1 MLSEASLRLS
11 AAALWLVAASA
22 VGQPAGESCPALQ
35 TSALARQAAEFY
47 IGSKHYLACHAA
59 ATALLEFRNRTGT
72 YEVHVRE
79 EDQTEYSTLMDNYV
93 EGCLFSLDREVA
105 PRILGATATAQLR
118 RSVGYIYF
126 AGSLKPFHCNALR
139 IGQRVLT
146 ARHCFGHATV
156 RVPAESRFKAI
167 ADSSEGLALTLSS
180 KYHPMTP
187 VRFRPED
194 DWLILD
200 LSQNAPGAPPPI
212 RVRVAHQW
220 DQALVISFDPRLI
233 VLPQPKPVTAADRK
247 ALDPFVDLSPL
258 CRVALLQPP
267 FFFHACQSEV
277 GTSGSPFLTV
287 SGSDQLSLA
296 GVHSG
301 QSPNITDACNER
313 RAEIFRNYATALP
326 TQVMR
331 MLNEEQG
338 LANPTH
344 YRRRRGAPDSP
355 HPRRP
360 RAVKG
365 ASFDT
370 AH

>member
-1 MLSEASLRLS
+1 MLSVPSLRLPV
-11 AAALWLVAASA
+11 AALWLVAASA
-22 VGQPAGESCPALQ
+22 VGQPAVESCPALQ

-47 IGSKHYLACHAA
+47 IDSKHYSTCQAA
-59 ATALLEFRNRTGT
+59 ATALLAFRKRTGT
-72 YEVHVRE
+72 YEVRAQE
-79 EDQTEYSTLMDNYV
+79 KDQTEYSILMNNYV
-93 EGCLFSLDREVA
+93 EGCLFNLDREIA
-105 PRILGATATAQLR
+105 PRVLGQTATAQLR

-126 AGSLKPFHCNALR
+126 VGSSEPFHCNALR

-146 ARHCFGHATV
+146 ARHCFGLYTV

-167 ADSSEGLALTLSS
+167 DDASEGLELALSS
-180 KYHPMTP
+180 RYHPTTP
-187 VRFRPED
+187 VRFREED
-194 DWLILD
+194 DWLVLD
-200 LSQNAPGAPPPI
+200 LPENAPGTPPPI
-212 RVRVAHQW
+212 WVGEAHQW

-233 VLPQPKPVTAADRK
+233 VLPQPKSATLADRK

-287 SGSDQLSLA
+287 SGNDQLNLV

-301 QSPNITDACNER
+301 QSPHIANKCNKR
-313 RAEIFRNYATALP
+313 RAEIFGNYATTLP
-326 TQVMR
+326 AQVMR

-338 LANPTH
+338 LNKP
-344 YRRRRGAPDSP
+344 
-355 HPRRP
+355 
-360 RAVKG
+360 
-365 ASFDT
+365 